1 MSEVKEEI
9 FKGLPASK
17 GIAIGN
23 PFVYRAE
30 LPSYN
35 VDIPFSGEVSAEKE
49 ISDYEQAV
57 NQSLKELNKIF
68 NLAKEKLDEKNLQI
82 FDAQLSFLYDDYLH
96 TKIKNKIKLERKPAF
111 QVFKDEIKLLENSI
125 LSSNDEYIRERVT
138 DIEDIKN
145 RVLRNLL
152 KGRLV
157 SKITEDSIVIARNL
171 TPADTILFSNRNML
185 GIAIDF
191 GGINSHV
198 AIIARALKIPAVVA
212 MHNISV
218 SVTSVDFIIIDGYK
232 GLVVK
237 NPTEETVQRYKQ
249 QIEHNIEFEKQLES
263 IEKLPAETRDGK
275 PVLLSTNLEF
285 NNEVDYIVTHFGCD
299 VGLYRTEHLFLE
311 IGDFPDEESQYKQY
325 KMLADHIYPKKVTI
339 RTFDIGGDKLLPDSQ
354 KELNP
359 FLGWRGIRIC
369 LDKEDVFLAQL
380 RAILRASAVGNVK
393 IMFPMI
399 ASLDEV
405 QQAKK
410 FLETAKNQ
418 LREKNIKFDEKIQIG
433 IMIEIPSSIL
443 IADALAN
450 EVDYFSIGTNDLI
463 QYTLAVDRDSNLVS
477 NLYQKFH
484 PAVVRFISLA
494 VEAAVRNNIPISVC
508 GQLASDQFA
517 SLLLIGLGVNELSVE
532 TASFLIIKR
541 LIRLINYSDAKKI
554 AEKVLTMNTECEIRE
569 YIVDCFNKN
578 IGEKLVN

>member
-1 MSEVKEEI
+1 
-9 FKGLPASK
+9 
-17 GIAIGN
+17 
-23 PFVYRAE
+23 
-30 LPSYN
+30 
-35 VDIPFSGEVSAEKE
+35 
-49 ISDYEQAV
+49 
-57 NQSLKELNKIF
+57 
-68 NLAKEKLDEKNLQI
+68 
-82 FDAQLSFLYDDYLH
+82 
-96 TKIKNKIKLERKPAF
+96 
-111 QVFKDEIKLLENSI
+111 
-125 LSSNDEYIRERVT
+125 
-138 DIEDIKN
+138 
-145 RVLRNLL
+145 
-152 KGRLV
+152 
-157 SKITEDSIVIARNL
+157 
-171 TPADTILFSNRNML
+171 
-185 GIAIDF
+185 
-191 GGINSHV
+191 
-198 AIIARALKIPAVVA
+198 
-212 MHNISV
+212 MHDISV
-218 SVTSVDFIIIDGYK
+218 SVTSNDFIIIDGYK
-232 GLVVK
+232 GLVIK
-237 NPTEETVQRYKQ
+237 NPAEETIKRYKR
-249 QIEHNIEFEKQLES
+249 QIEHNIEFEKQLAS
-263 IEKLPAETRDGK
+263 LEKLPAETRDGK

-339 RTFDIGGDKLLPDSQ
+339 RTFDIGGDKLLPDTQ

-380 RAILRASAVGNVK
+380 RAILRASIVGNVK

-405 QQAKK
+405 QLAKK
-410 FLETAKNQ
+410 FLETAKSQ

-443 IADALAN
+443 IADALAK

-494 VEAAVRNNIPISVC
+494 VGAALRNNIPISVC
-508 GQLASDQFA
+508 GQLASDQYA

-541 LIRLINYSDAKKI
+541 LIRLINYSDSKKI
-554 AEKVLTMNTECEIRE
+554 AEKVLTMNTETEIRE
-569 YIVDCFNKN
+569 YIVECFNKN
-578 IGEKLVN
+578 IGEKLAN